1 MGRYCVA
8 VTGASG
14 AAYARRLTGVLCA
27 AGHRVELLVTAAGF
41 AVMAHELDWDD
52 ARYAGPDGLSG
63 RVRRFFA
70 PQAPAGALR
79 YHPIHDVLDGLA
91 SGSVRLDGMVV
102 IPCTMGRVAAIA
114 AGRSS
119 DLLERCADV
128 TLKEGRPL
136 LVVPRETP
144 LSLIHLRN
152 LTSLAEAGAIVLPA
166 MPGFY
171 HRPARVEDIVDFLVA
186 KVLARLGLEQDL
198 LASWDALRDA
208 PRTLD
213 GGGGRGPRNA

>member
-14 AAYARRLTGVLCA
+14 AAYARRLIGVLCA
-27 AGHRVELLVTAAGF
+27 EGHRVDLLVTAAGF
-41 AVMAHELDWDD
+41 AVLAHELDWDD
-52 ARYAGPDGLSG
+52 PRYGGSDGLSG
-63 RVRRFFA
+63 RVCRFFA
-70 PQAPAGALR
+70 PAAAAGALR

-91 SGSVRLDGMVV
+91 SGSVPLDGMVV

-114 AGRSS
+114 SGRSG

-152 LTSLAEAGAIVLPA
+152 LTTLAEAGAIVLPA

-171 HRPARVEDIVDFLVA
+171 HRPAGVADLVDFLVA
-186 KVLARLGLEQDL
+186 KVLARLGLEQRL

-208 PRTLD
+208 PRVGEGAD
-213 GGGGRGPRNA
+213 GGGPGNA

>member
-14 AAYARRLTGVLCA
+14 AAYARRLVGALCA
-27 AGHRVELLVTAAGF
+27 AGQRVDLLVTAAGF
-41 AVMAHELDWDD
+41 AVLSHELDWDD
-52 ARYAGPDGLSG
+52 PRYTGPDGLPG
-63 RVRRFFA
+63 RIQRFFA
-70 PQAPAGALR
+70 PGTDAGALR

-91 SGSVRLDGMVV
+91 SGSVPLDGMVV

-114 AGRSS
+114 SGRSS

-152 LTSLAEAGAIVLPA
+152 LTTLAEAGAIVLPA

-171 HRPARVEDIVDFLVA
+171 HRPAEVSDIVDFLVA
-186 KVLARLGLEQDL
+186 KVLARLGLEQHL
-198 LASWDALRDA
+198 LGSWDELRQA
-208 PRTLD
+208 PR
-213 GGGGRGPRNA
+213 GEPPAQASGPGNA